1 VTTAEVTVPTSPG
14 EAAELF
20 GDGVA
25 VTVVGGGTIV
35 VPLVTH
41 GQLHPAHAL
50 MLHAS
55 GLDELVDGN
64 TLTVGATVTLARLAE
79 IAPEPLASAA
89 RIPDIEIRGQGT
101 VGGNLHT
108 GGDLQPALIALGARV
123 RSVGAGGGRIEP
135 VEDFLAGTEPRL
147 VLAVELERPLAGVY
161 LEQRRTH
168 SRTYAVLSVAV
179 ARRDDGVHVAGEL
192 WDVRV
197 ARDVHRRERDRRRR
211 LSHASASARGRVADD
226 GGRSRRSG
234 DRRRRRRGARCAGA
248 EGERGGGRRD
258 RVLDV
263 RRDDRRLG
271 RLDVPARRAGQETG
285 ECEPH
290 AAISYASC
298 VADVEVDDETGEVR
312 VTKLVQVYDVG
323 RAINPTLVEG
333 QIQGGAVMG
342 LGLALLEESYPYYPE
357 LSHRGP
363 EFGAYAA
370 PGMADLPE
378 LKNVVLEDPDPVG
391 PFGAKAIGEMANNAQ
406 SPAIVAAIHDT
417 VGVWV
422 TELPAR
428 PERVLRALDESR
440 QPRRDGRRVI
450 YDEHLS
456 VAAVSTAAN
465 RPEGAWRFPLV
476 SE

>member
-1 VTTAEVTVPTSPG
+1 MTT
-14 EAAELF
+14 AELF

-41 GQLHPAHAL
+41 VQLHPVHAL

-89 RIPDIEIRGQGT
+89 RIPDIEAWMFPH
-101 VGGNLHT
+101 V
-108 GGDLQPALIALGARV
+108 
-123 RSVGAGGGRIEP
+123 EP
-135 VEDFLAGTEPRL
+135 DK
-147 VLAVELERPLAGVY
+147 
-161 LEQRRTH
+161 
-168 SRTYAVLSVAV
+168 
-179 ARRDDGVHVAGEL
+179 
-192 WDVRV
+192 
-197 ARDVHRRERDRRRR
+197 
-211 LSHASASARGRVADD
+211 
-226 GGRSRRSG
+226 
-234 DRRRRRRGARCAGA
+234 
-248 EGERGGGRRD
+248 
-258 RVLDV
+258 
-263 RRDDRRLG
+263 
-271 RLDVPARRAGQETG
+271 ETG

-298 VADVEVDDETGEVR
+298 VADVEVDDETGEAR

-378 LKNVVLEDPDPVG
+378 LKNVALEDPDPVG
-391 PFGAKAIGEMANNAQ
+391 PFGAKAVGEMANNAQ
-406 SPAIVAAIHDT
+406 SPAIVAAIHDA

-456 VAAVSTAAN
+456 VAVVSTAETRA
-465 RPEGAWRFPLV
+465 EGAWRFPLV